1 VSPRRRLCLFG
12 GRTNHRAR
20 GESSRQRSTDHVHG
34 GVSEGGG
41 PIASASTV
49 TLPPMSFITRRAAP
63 HSSSYCVSKSSRPL
77 RRSAGS
83 SSWRYLGGQEILERQ
98 GAVGAEAE
106 VQRRPHEADLREPDV
121 PREEPERGEAQVE
134 RVPAEERGAV
144 TVSDREP
151 VNRDGEREGVHP
163 HLRDRDV
170 AVERSRRFLHE
181 QAARQ
186 WRRGEEAER
195 GVDHDESAD
204 DRAGAES
211 SPLPRRRAFSENHS
225 VNPRA
230 WGTPV
235 GTRRGAASCESSP
248 GVH

>member
-144 TVSDREP
+144 TVSDPSIVTESARGFT
-151 VNRDGEREGVHP
+151 RTFAIATSRWSAADASFTSR
-163 HLRDRDV
+163 LRG
-170 AVERSRRFLHE
+170 SGG
-181 QAARQ
+181 AARKP
-186 WRRGEEAER
+186 
-195 GVDHDESAD
+195 SA
-204 DRAGAES
+204 
-211 SPLPRRRAFSENHS
+211 
-225 VNPRA
+225 V
-230 WGTPV
+230 
-235 GTRRGAASCESSP
+235 
-248 GVH
+248 